1 MYNQISI
8 KEYLDPFKD
17 KNKQYKYQKHTSM
30 RQKDKL
36 KIYIYSLYYI

>member
-17 KNKQYKYQKHTSM
+17 KKNSTNIRNIQAHVK
-30 RQKDKL
+30 
-36 KIYIYSLYYI
+36 KIS